1 MIRKLVTNK
10 YQIRVSNFGV
20 PREDIQTV
28 DMLRASSSF
37 GKLPSFKRECGI
49 SVPLVA
55 PDRTADCLEERLK
68 LV

>member
-1 MIRKLVTNK
+1 MIWKLVTNK

-20 PREDIQTV
+20 PREDIQMV
-28 DMLRASSSF
+28 DTLRASSSF
-37 GKLPSFKRECGI
+37 GKLPSFKGECGN